1 MDDYY
6 SLLGIDADATVDDIK
21 GAYRLRKEGLDTA
34 SESGRSDAVKLNKAW
49 NVLSDPY
56 QRGRYDEQRAS
67 AEEEGTLG
75 VDDGSDD
82 AKPSTNGS
90 ESKGLPATARNSRQ
104 ARQQSVREA
113 RAARMKKPTIT
124 LPAGTAFPSPRRRI
138 IAMVIDLAI
147 LVALF
152 SASQVLMLSLEKSQ
166 HRVAYDARQ
175 ELVNHRIPDA
185 QKQTSAD
192 NKQLDAATKANNA
205 SNIKTY
211 QDKVTADKA
220 TETALN
226 KQLDAVDNTMS
237 DVVQETTIGFF
248 VIGFLYLVLPS
259 ALTGRT
265 LGKRLQKIR
274 AVREDGSR
282 LGLQAVVRYGLI
294 VVATYALA
302 SILGPI
308 GAAIV
313 LFGVTM
319 WMRNPNMQG
328 LHDRFAHTIVVSD
341 AAD

>member
-6 SLLGIDADATVDDIK
+6 SLLGIDADATVDDIR
-21 GAYRLRKEGLDTA
+21 GAYRVRKDGLDTG
-34 SESGRSDAVKLNKAW
+34 SEAGRADAVKLNKAW

-56 QRGRYDEQRAS
+56 QRGRYDEQRTTA
-67 AEEEGTLG
+67 AEEGTL
-75 VDDGSDD
+75 D
-82 AKPSTNGS
+82 ADADEAAPSANGS
-90 ESKGLPATARNSRQ
+90 GTKGLRASAKNSRQ
-104 ARQQSVREA
+104 ERQRSVREA

-124 LPAGTAFPSPRRRI
+124 LPAGTAFPTPRRRI
-138 IAMVIDLAI
+138 VAMVIDLGVLI
-147 LVALF
+147 LLF
-152 SASQVLMLSLEKSQ
+152 SASQMLMLSLEKSQ
-166 HRVAYDARQ
+166 HRTAYDARQ
-175 ELVNHRIPDA
+175 ELVNHKIPDA

-205 SNIKTY
+205 SDIKTY
-211 QDKVTADKA
+211 KDKVAADKA
-220 TETALN
+220 TESDLN
-226 KQLDAVDNTMS
+226 KQLDSLDSTMS

-274 AVREDGSR
+274 VVREDGSR
-282 LGLQAVVRYGLI
+282 LGLQAVVRYGMI
-294 VVATYALA
+294 VVATYALS